1 MMAMAEEDASIIPAL
16 GLIRDPCYRV
26 FFIVDTSGSMD
37 NESLKIAAS
46 ELTHLLRADEDME
59 VRYIQGDAEVHYDE
73 VFHSGDTIPAEVVG
87 RGGTDFDAYFE
98 YMAQYVRNDESCP
111 DLVIVYTDGYA
122 PELDRSNWLPPEIP
136 VIWLLTPHGSAPE
149 NYGEV
154 IVVDDSHN
162 HLHQEA

>member
-26 FFIVDTSGSMD
+26 FFCVDTSGSM
-37 NESLKIAAS
+37 NEESLRIAAS

-59 VRYIQGDAEVHYDE
+59 VRYIQGDADVHYDK
-73 VFHSGDTIPAEVVG
+73 VFHSGDTIPGDVVG
-87 RGGTDFDAYFE
+87 RGGTDFDAYFQH
-98 YMAQYVRNDESCP
+98 MAQYVRDDETCP

-122 PELDRSNWLPPEIP
+122 PEVAHHNKLPPDIP
-136 VIWLLTPHGSAPE
+136 VIWLLTPRGSPPE

-154 IVVDDSHN
+154 ITCDPSHN
-162 HLHQEA
+162 NLYTEE